1 MRILRSLVLRWN
13 MPFVYLSAII
23 GALLVSL
30 HGGSPD
36 DEILEPDLETCLLG
50 RVCVSDK
57 AGGKNVFAD
66 CLVPPQKES
75 ISTRWLTFNWIT
87 VSDAVRSRY
96 NLSLHGGECKRRHGV
111 LYSAGY

>member
-1 MRILRSLVLRWN
+1 

-30 HGGSPD
+30 HGESAD
-36 DEILEPDLETCLLG
+36 DEILEPDPETCLLG

-66 CLVPPQKES
+66 CLVRRKRSQYLPGGS
-75 ISTRWLTFNWIT
+75 LLTG
-87 VSDAVRSRY
+87 SP
-96 NLSLHGGECKRRHGV
+96 
-111 LYSAGY
+111 